1 MRAKLKERE
10 TDSDRDRDWKQR
22 VKRNRRKGIKETET
36 DTKVEKR
43 EWIEK
48 RNNDET
54 SLELQETLINIDYA
68 LHHFADPV
76 SLPRPLRRAG
86 DRDGGDA
93 NSEPFTHHLDENNI
107 LNWVYILW
115 FPHLW

>member
-10 TDSDRDRDWKQR
+10 TDSDRDRDWKQS
-22 VKRNRRKGIKETET
+22 VKRNRRKGIKERVTET

-115 FPHLW
+115 